1 MNPTLKSLKSASPL
15 LVDDSISLQ
24 TIDSSNI
31 SSAYVDWMNDQ
42 GVVRFTEQR
51 FAITTKPNIRSYL
64 QKMDKSLSDLLYGI
78 YEHGTHIGT
87 IKLGAI
93 NPWHKTATL
102 SYLIGS
108 KEHWGKGIASRVI
121 SKMTDIG
128 FGELELEKI
137 SASVYVNNKASA
149 RVLEKNEF
157 QLEGVK
163 TAQYLFEGQRV
174 DALLYAKI
182 CMNQ

>member
-1 MNPTLKSLKSASPL
+1 MIPNLKSLKSASPL
-15 LVDDSISLQ
+15 LLNDSISLQ
-24 TIDSSNI
+24 TIDAENI
-31 SSAYVDWMNDQ
+31 SSAYVDWMNDHA
-42 GVVRFTEQR
+42 VVRFTEQR
-51 FAITTKPNIRSYL
+51 FIETTKQDIRSYV

-78 YEHGTHIGT
+78 YEDSAHIGT

-93 NPWHKTATL
+93 NSWHKTATL

-108 KEHWGKGIASRVI
+108 KDHWGKGIASLVI
-121 SKMTDIG
+121 SKMTAMG
-128 FGELELEKI
+128 FRDLELEKI

-157 QLEGVK
+157 RLEGVK
-163 TAQYLFEGQRV
+163 KAQYLFEGQRV

-182 CMNQ
+182 CA